1 MITLL
6 HHPTGPHSAGIKVLL
21 DIALKDL
28 DGLTDEV
35 RDLFKEAKTLN
46 RKVAGILRQFGGN
59 TYFTYDPA
67 NQAQLE
73 FSLIAALATPK
84 ADVHITQQAGGRGKW
99 EKF

>member
-6 HHPTGPHSAGIKVLL
+6 HHPTGPHSPGITVLL

-28 DGLTDEV
+28 DGLPDDV
-35 RDLFKEAKTLN
+35 RDLIKEAKTLN
-46 RKVAGILRQFGGN
+46 RKAACIVRQFGGN

-73 FSLIAALATPK
+73 VSLIAALAVPQ
-84 ADVHITQQAGGRGKW
+84 ADVHITQHAGGHAKW
-99 EKF
+99 EKY

>member
-6 HHPTGPHSAGIKVLL
+6 RHTNISRYQEFEVLL

-28 DGLTDEV
+28 DDQPDEV
-35 RDLFKEAKTLN
+35 RDLIKEAKTLN

-59 TYFTYDPA
+59 TFITYDPA

-73 FSLIAALATPK
+73 VSLIEALATPK
-84 ADVHITQQAGGRGKW
+84 TDVHVTQNSGGHEKW
-99 EKF
+99 DR